1 MEFILNKMLII
12 EQLIWKSIIIPVNNE
27 ATSELPDIAEN
38 LPAMNPSIS
47 DLIFQLDLNKVAGK

>member
-1 MEFILNKMLII
+1 MDFISNKMLII
-12 EQLIWKSIIIPVNNE
+12 NELIWKSIIIPVNDE
-27 ATSELPDIAEN
+27 AASELPDVAGN